1 MAFPDI
7 YRIPMYGKRLLLIDY
22 VASTASGHSPDK
34 ALERKDKK
42 SLPIPVRFVLY
53 DFDIKS
59 KCQKKTFSN
68 LLHSFASGDTVQQR
82 SIFTFQLPTF
92 SNIRLLMLYF
102 HFSQPYFMYTVKV
115 HAFLFIYTKFFSKL
129 TQVKTYSGSCYNTS
143 LFDLVRLICFFFCLY
158 VSLICRFF

>member
-1 MAFPDI
+1 
-7 YRIPMYGKRLLLIDY
+7 MYGKRLLLIDY

-129 TQVKTYSGSCYNTS
+129 TQVKNIVARVTIHHYSTWYAWY
-143 LFDLVRLICFFFCLY
+143 VFFFVCMSVWY
-158 VSLICRFF
+158 AVFFKLFR